1 MRALL
6 ISKGELV
13 MKILDGMEKIY
24 DDWKND
30 NQDAYGKECFKFAED
45 WAELMEKEIDKEID
59 KENDIK
65 KVLKE
70 KAFETGMQATK
81 YRLCTEFM
89 FAIASN
95 ILVKCWEYGKYLEGF
110 NKTWLGFKE

>member
-1 MRALL
+1 
-6 ISKGELV
+6 
-13 MKILDGMEKIY
+13 MKILVGMEKIY

-45 WAELMEKEIDKEID
+45 WAELMEKEIDKD
-59 KENDIK
+59 DDIK

-70 KAFETGMQATK
+70 KALETRMQATN

-89 FAIASN
+89 FAVASN
-95 ILVKCWEYGKYLEGF
+95 ILVKCWEYGKYLDEF
-110 NKTWLGFKE
+110 NKTM

>member
-1 MRALL
+1 
-6 ISKGELV
+6 
-13 MKILDGMEKIY
+13 MKILVGMEKIY

-45 WAELMEKEIDKEID
+45 WAELMEKEIAKD
-59 KENDIK
+59 NDIK

-70 KAFETGMQATK
+70 KALETRMQATN

-89 FAIASN
+89 FAVASN
-95 ILVKCWEYGKYLEGF
+95 ILVKCWEYGKYLDEF
-110 NKTWLGFKE
+110 NKTSLGK

>member
-1 MRALL
+1 
-6 ISKGELV
+6 
-13 MKILDGMEKIY
+13 MEKIY

-45 WAELMEKEIDKEID
+45 WAELMEKEIDKE
-59 KENDIK
+59 NDIK

-70 KAFETGMQATK
+70 KALETRMQATN

-89 FAIASN
+89 FAVASG
-95 ILVKCWEYGKYLEGF
+95 ILVKCWEYGKYLNEV
-110 NKTWLGFKE
+110 L

>member
-1 MRALL
+1 
-6 ISKGELV
+6 
-13 MKILDGMEKIY
+13 MKILFGMEKIY

-45 WAELMEKEIDKEID
+45 WAELMEKEIDKD
-59 KENDIK
+59 NDIK

-70 KAFETGMQATK
+70 KALETRMQATK

-89 FAIASN
+89 FAVASN
-95 ILVKCWEYGKYLEGF
+95 ILVKCWEYGKYLEDV
-110 NKTWLGFKE
+110 L

>member
-1 MRALL
+1 
-6 ISKGELV
+6 
-13 MKILDGMEKIY
+13 MKILVGMEKIY

-45 WAELMEKEIDKEID
+45 WAEKMKKEID

-65 KVLKE
+65 KVLRE
-70 KAFETGMQATK
+70 KALETRMQATN

-89 FAIASN
+89 FAVASN
-95 ILVKCWEYGKYLEGF
+95 ILVKCWEYGKYLDEF
-110 NKTWLGFKE
+110 NKTM

>member
-1 MRALL
+1 
-6 ISKGELV
+6 
-13 MKILDGMEKIY
+13 MKILFGMEKIY

-45 WAELMEKEIDKEID
+45 WAELMEKEIDKG
-59 KENDIK
+59 NDIK

-70 KAFETGMQATK
+70 KALETRMQATN

-89 FAIASN
+89 FAVASN
-95 ILVKCWEYGKYLEGF
+95 ILVKCWEYGKYLDEF
-110 NKTWLGFKE
+110 NKTM

>member
-1 MRALL
+1 
-6 ISKGELV
+6 
-13 MKILDGMEKIY
+13 MKILVGMEKIY

-45 WAELMEKEIDKEID
+45 WADLMEKEIDKD
-59 KENDIK
+59 NDIK

-70 KAFETGMQATK
+70 KALETRMQATN

-89 FAIASN
+89 FAVASN
-95 ILVKCWEYGKYLEGF
+95 ILVKCWEYGKYLDEF
-110 NKTWLGFKE
+110 NKTM

>member
-1 MRALL
+1 
-6 ISKGELV
+6 
-13 MKILDGMEKIY
+13 MKILFGMEKIY

-45 WAELMEKEIDKEID
+45 WAELMEKEIDKD
-59 KENDIK
+59 NDIK

-70 KAFETGMQATK
+70 KALETRMQATK

-89 FAIASN
+89 FAVASN
-95 ILVKCWEYGKYLEGF
+95 ILVKCWEYGKYLDEF
-110 NKTWLGFKE
+110 NKTM

>member
-1 MRALL
+1 
-6 ISKGELV
+6 
-13 MKILDGMEKIY
+13 MKILVGMEKIY

-45 WAELMEKEIDKEID
+45 WADLMEKEIAKD
-59 KENDIK
+59 NDIK

-70 KAFETGMQATK
+70 KALETRMQATN

-89 FAIASN
+89 FAVASN
-95 ILVKCWEYGKYLEGF
+95 ILVKCWEYGKYLDEF
-110 NKTWLGFKE
+110 NKTM

>member
-1 MRALL
+1 
-6 ISKGELV
+6 
-13 MKILDGMEKIY
+13 MKILVGMEKIY

-45 WAELMEKEIDKEID
+45 WAELMEKEIDKD
-59 KENDIK
+59 NDIM

-70 KAFETGMQATK
+70 KALETRMQATN

-89 FAIASN
+89 FAVASN
-95 ILVKCWEYGKYLEGF
+95 ILVKCWEYGKYLDEF
-110 NKTWLGFKE
+110 NKTM

>member
-1 MRALL
+1 
-6 ISKGELV
+6 
-13 MKILDGMEKIY
+13 MKILFGMEKIY

-45 WAELMEKEIDKEID
+45 WAELMEKEIAKD
-59 KENDIK
+59 NDIK

-70 KAFETGMQATK
+70 KALETRMQATK

-89 FAIASN
+89 FAVASN
-95 ILVKCWEYGKYLEGF
+95 ILVKCWEYGKYLDEF
-110 NKTWLGFKE
+110 NKTM

>member
-1 MRALL
+1 MKDLL

-13 MKILDGMEKIY
+13 MKILVGMEKIY

-45 WAELMEKEIDKEID
+45 WAELMEKEIDKE
-59 KENDIK
+59 NDIK

-70 KAFETGMQATK
+70 KALETRMQATN

-89 FAIASN
+89 FAVASN
-95 ILVKCWEYGKYLEGF
+95 ILVKCWEYGKYLDEF
-110 NKTWLGFKE
+110 NKTM

>member
-1 MRALL
+1 
-6 ISKGELV
+6 
-13 MKILDGMEKIY
+13 MKILVGMEKIY

-45 WAELMEKEIDKEID
+45 WADLMEKEID

-70 KAFETGMQATK
+70 KALETRMQATN
-81 YRLCTEFM
+81 YRLCTDFM
-89 FAIASN
+89 FAVASN
-95 ILVKCWEYGKYLEGF
+95 ILVKCWEYGKYLDEF
-110 NKTWLGFKE
+110 NKTM

>member
-1 MRALL
+1 
-6 ISKGELV
+6 
-13 MKILDGMEKIY
+13 MKILFGMEKIY

-45 WAELMEKEIDKEID
+45 WAELMEKEIDKD
-59 KENDIK
+59 NDIK

-70 KAFETGMQATK
+70 KALETRMQATK

-89 FAIASN
+89 FAVASN
-95 ILVKCWEYGKYLEGF
+95 ILVKCWEYGKYLDEF
-110 NKTWLGFKE
+110 NKTMS

>member
-1 MRALL
+1 
-6 ISKGELV
+6 
-13 MKILDGMEKIY
+13 MKILFGMEKIY

-45 WAELMEKEIDKEID
+45 WAELMEKEIDKE
-59 KENDIK
+59 NDIK

-70 KAFETGMQATK
+70 KALETRMQATK

-89 FAIASN
+89 FAVASN
-95 ILVKCWEYGKYLEGF
+95 ILVKCWEYGKYLDEF
-110 NKTWLGFKE
+110 NKTM

>member
-1 MRALL
+1 
-6 ISKGELV
+6 
-13 MKILDGMEKIY
+13 MKILFGMEKIY

-45 WAELMEKEIDKEID
+45 WADLMEKEIAKD
-59 KENDIK
+59 NDIK

-70 KAFETGMQATK
+70 KALETRMQATN

-89 FAIASN
+89 FAVASN
-95 ILVKCWEYGKYLEGF
+95 ILVKCWEYGKYLDEF
-110 NKTWLGFKE
+110 NKTM

>member
-6 ISKGELV
+6 ISKGELI
-13 MKILDGMEKIY
+13 MKILAGMEKIY

-45 WAELMEKEIDKEID
+45 WAELMEKEIDKEH
-59 KENDIK
+59 DIK

-70 KAFETGMQATK
+70 KALETRMQATK

-89 FAIASN
+89 FAVASN
-95 ILVKCWEYGKYLEGF
+95 ILVKCWEYGKYLEDV
-110 NKTWLGFKE
+110 L

>member
-1 MRALL
+1 
-6 ISKGELV
+6 
-13 MKILDGMEKIY
+13 MKILVGMEKIY
-24 DDWKND
+24 DDWKKE
-30 NQDAYGKECFKFAED
+30 NQDAYGTYGIECSQFAED
-45 WAELMEKEIDKEID
+45 WAELMEKEIDKD
-59 KENDIK
+59 NDIK

-70 KAFETGMQATK
+70 KALETRMQATK

-95 ILVKCWEYGKYLEGF
+95 ILVKCWEYGKYLDGF